1 MSSEAED
8 APAPAKRRRR
18 SRLPVQ
24 LIAFLGVL
32 AAGVLIGWVVFRD
45 DDSPPTATAPV
56 GSGPVV
62 EPRVYPQMGLALGVP
77 DGWRTRFRQGVVNVA
92 SRDDSVSVAFSV
104 AGAAS
109 VGPRVR
115 RSDRNELK
123 RLFKAHEIGRRRA
136 KVAGA
141 STVLTELAGRTA
153 KRQRI
158 RILSMGPSS
167 RWRTYSIQVF
177 TVPRPSAPR
186 LAELRVL
193 LASVGFREPR

>member
-8 APAPAKRRRR
+8 EPTPAKRRRR
-18 SRLPVQ
+18 PRIPLQ

-32 AAGVLIGWVVFRD
+32 AAGMLIGWVVFRD
-45 DDSPPTATAPV
+45 DDSAPTATVPA

-62 EPRVYPQMGLALGVP
+62 DPRVYPRLGLAVGVP
-77 DGWRTRFRQGVVNVA
+77 NGWRTRFRQGVVNVA
-92 SRDDSVSVAFSV
+92 SPDDSVSVAFSV
-104 AGAAS
+104 AGSAS
-109 VGPRVR
+109 IGQRVR
-115 RSDRNELK
+115 RADRNELK
-123 RLFKAHEIGRRRA
+123 RLFKAREIGRRRA
-136 KVAGA
+136 KVGGA
-141 STVLTELAGRTA
+141 STILTELTGQTA

-177 TVPRPSAPR
+177 TVPRPAASR